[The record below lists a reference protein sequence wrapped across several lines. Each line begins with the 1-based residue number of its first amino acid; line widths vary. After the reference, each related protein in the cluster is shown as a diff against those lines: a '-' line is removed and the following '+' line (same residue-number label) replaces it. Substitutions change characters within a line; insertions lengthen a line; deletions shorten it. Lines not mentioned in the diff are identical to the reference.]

1 MKGMGL
7 VQAPDPRRMA
17 FPMRPHLQEVT
28 SGRALPDFGVL
39 EHGRIT
45 DQDQTGTCVGQGLL
59 GWENCYPRG
68 RRHQQGIQTAFR
80 WYDEAT
86 LIDPW
91 PDNDLDRQAGTS
103 TQAGAQVAVKWGL
116 GKSYVWAT
124 TLEDARASIVS
135 EVSAVAFG
143 TYWYWSMDDTD
154 PNGILTVDLNSGI
167 AGGHLWLCIGV
178 VEMFGKV
185 YYLCQNSW
193 GEGWGK
199 DGLFLVSEE
208 DMRKLLYSGGEA
220 VIIVQTQVLPKYN
233 IAA

>member
-17 FPMRPHLQEVT
+17 FPMRPHLQMVT
-28 SGRALPDFGVL
+28 RGQAVPEFNVL

-45 DQDQTGTCVGQGLL
+45 NQGQTGTCVGNGFLA
-59 GWENCYPRG
+59 WENCYPRG
-68 RRHQQGIQTAFR
+68 RKFQQGIQTAFR
-80 WYDEAT
+80 WYDRAT
-86 LIDPW
+86 ILDPW

-103 TQAGAQVAVKWGL
+103 TQAGAQVAVEWGL
-116 GKSYVWAT
+116 GESYVWAI
-124 TLEDARASIVS
+124 TLEDARAAIAA
-135 EVSAVAFG
+135 EVSAVCFG

-154 PNGILTVDLNSGI
+154 SDGILKVDLSSGI
-167 AGGHLWLCIGV
+167 AGGHLWCAIGV
-178 VEMFGKV
+178 VEMFGQV

-193 GEGWGK
+193 GEDWGK
-199 DGLFLVSEE
+199 EGLFYVHED

-220 VIIVQTQVLPKYN
+220 VIIVQTKVLPRFN